1 MRVKLVSVKLFNS
14 LLISLVA
21 IILVATATTTFLTL
35 KVVEL
40 NQKSLELEREVAK
53 QLGLAE
59 LYDQDK
65 VAYRIAVIQEE
76 VRQSKIRNFISKTNK
91 KLSPVLV
98 ADIVAYKNLK
108 SKEYNVPLDLLLT
121 VGYQESSFRP
131 EAKSPTGPRGWM
143 QIAPSYWAAECGTT
157 ANGLYDVKTNINCG
171 AYILAKHYKT
181 TKNWD
186 SVLKRYYGG
195 TSQENATYAKKIR
208 KNLNYVRSEIS

>member
-1 MRVKLVSVKLFNS
+1 MRVKMVSVKFFNG
-14 LLISLVA
+14 LLISLVVV
-21 IILVATATTTFLTL
+21 ILLATATTTFLTM

-40 NQKSLELEREVAK
+40 NQRSLEMEREVAK
-53 QLGLAE
+53 HLGLSE
-59 LYDQDK
+59 LYDHDK
-65 VAYRIAVIQEE
+65 VAYRIAVLQEE
-76 VRQSKIRNFISKTNK
+76 AKMSKIRLFIGKTNK
-91 KLSPVLV
+91 KLSPVMV

-121 VGYQESSFRP
+121 VGYQESTFRP

-157 ANGLYDVKTNINCG
+157 DNGLYDVKTNIDCG

-186 SVLKRYYGG
+186 SVMKRYYGG
-195 TSQENATYAKKIR
+195 TPQENATYANKIR
-208 KNLNYVRSEIS
+208 KNLNYVRKEIS